1 MLNKTLQTATI
12 KVRLRE
18 LTYAKTVRDGRN
30 PEYQLIT
37 QEEIA
42 DAIGISRATMSDWS
56 REKVTRLD
64 KDILAKLCVYFQC
77 GIEDLLH
84 LEVAQ
89 A

>member
-1 MLNKTLQTATI
+1 MLNKSPQTATI
-12 KVRLRE
+12 KLRLRE

-64 KDILAKLCVYFQC
+64 KDILAKLCVYFEC
-77 GIEDLLH
+77 GIEDLLQ
-84 LEVAQ
+84 LEVEKV
-89 A
+89 